1 MQDVYDYVDSLEAL
15 TARKYVLASNFP
27 RRVFTAELLAQPL
40 SELGLAPQGLLFVQ
54 PDDD

>member
-1 MQDVYDYVDSLEAL
+1 MQDVYDYVDSLEVL